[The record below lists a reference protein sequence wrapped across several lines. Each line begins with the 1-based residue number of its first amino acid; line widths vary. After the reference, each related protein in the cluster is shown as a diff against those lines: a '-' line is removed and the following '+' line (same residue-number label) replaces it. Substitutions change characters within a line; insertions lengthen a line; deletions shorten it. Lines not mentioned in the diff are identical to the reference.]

1 MPVDCHILS
10 VPAVTLDF
18 RSIVAAPVLASIVE
32 QAGEVD
38 TLEQLVVAVE
48 VLVGIQVEGA
58 VVRTAV
64 RTAVQQPMLLG
75 QAHSILEDILGKEE
89 RSCTR
94 WLLVGAD
101 LEELGMQK
109 ESSRLLKLEVYT
121 EPSLQKYYSKSQL
134 IVLCGEAYLLRS
146 FFLLAGLGLRFRP
159 TTKGPTPHSL

>member
-1 MPVDCHILS
+1 MS
-10 VPAVTLDF
+10 VRAVALDF

-48 VLVGIQVEGA
+48 VLVGIQAERA
-58 VVRTAV
+58 VV

-75 QAHSILEDILGKEE
+75 QAHSILEDILWKEE

-94 WLLVGAD
+94 WSLVGAD

-109 ESSRLLKLEVYT
+109 ESSRLLKLEAYT